1 MKQAASRAMAILLTA
16 ILLWGGCLFC
26 VQAKSCCDPA
36 GGCKQAKSRT
46 TAQVG
51 CSTQAF
57 SETKAPSSPQ
67 PLPQVAELA
76 SPVRG
81 PVVDVLQTVAWT
93 PQRPDPPPDLN
104 LLHSIF
110 RI

>member
-1 MKQAASRAMAILLTA
+1 MKIPASRAMAILLTA

-46 TAQVG
+46 TAQAG
-51 CSTQAF
+51 CATQPF
-57 SETKAPSSPQ
+57 SETKAPSTPQ
-67 PLPQVAELA
+67 LAELA
-76 SPVRG
+76 NPAPKPELHVRAFV
-81 PVVDVLQTVAWT
+81 PWT

-104 LLHSIF
+104 VLHSIL